1 MTIIE
6 LCEKLR
12 NKRTELGLNI
22 EEVVEKTKLYPSA
35 IKDIEAGNLDNI
47 ASAYLKG
54 YIRIYSSFLN
64 VNLED
69 ALEDLNTGSTLKNR
83 SAINRQESLKEKS
96 KQEARPENKKEQK
109 PLPPHIK
116 KIILYVIIILIV
128 FPFLLAFGRFISKR
142 ISQAPKKSVVKTIKP
157 ITKTPVPVTQNKSK
171 AVTALLGVKKDC
183 YVRVRV
189 DGKVLF
195 EGVLKKGV
203 SETWKGRKEI
213 EFKISDG
220 SSVYLEV
227 NGKPLPSLTSSHKPI
242 KSLKITSSGVAVS
255 K

>member
-1 MTIIE
+1 MTIAE

-12 NKRTELGLNI
+12 SKRTELGLNI

-35 IKDIEAGNLDNI
+35 IKDIESGNLNNI

-54 YIRIYSSFLN
+54 YIRIYASFLN
-64 VNLED
+64 VDLED
-69 ALEDLNTGSTLKNR
+69 AFESLNAGGVSKGR
-83 SAINRQESLKEKS
+83 PAINRQVPPKEMLKQDS
-96 KQEARPENKKEQK
+96 KPKQKQEQK
-109 PLPPHIK
+109 PLPPYIK

-128 FPFLLAFGRFISKR
+128 LPVLLAFVRFVSKSISH
-142 ISQAPKKSVVKTIKP
+142 APKKPVAKSVRPIVKI
-157 ITKTPVPVTQNKSK
+157 PVTQNKSK
-171 AVTALLGVKKDC
+171 NVTVSLSVKRDC
-183 YVRVRV
+183 FVKVKV

-195 EGVLKKGV
+195 DGVLKKGV
-203 SETWKGRKEI
+203 SEIWKGHKEI

-227 NGKPLPSLTSSHKPI
+227 NGKALPSLTSAHKSI
-242 KSLKITSSGVAVS
+242 KSLKITSSGVTVS